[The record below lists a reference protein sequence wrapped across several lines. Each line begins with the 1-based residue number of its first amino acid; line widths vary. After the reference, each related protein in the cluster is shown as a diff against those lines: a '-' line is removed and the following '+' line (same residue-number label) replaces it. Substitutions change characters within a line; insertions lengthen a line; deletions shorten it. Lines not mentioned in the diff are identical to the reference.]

1 MKTGELKTGS
11 VLIGIK
17 KEVPIIPVGLTYEEK
32 GIRKKVIISI
42 GEKMNVSDIYKREFL
57 ETKDKENA
65 EKHVNELL
73 KKEIIGLVENNI
85 YEGIK

>member
-17 KEVPIIPVGLTYEEK
+17 KEVPVIPVGLTYEEK

-42 GEKMNVSDIYKREFL
+42 GEKMNVSGIYKREFL
-57 ETKDKENA
+57 ETKDKKNA

>member
-1 MKTGELKTGS
+1 MP
-11 VLIGIK
+11 V
-17 KEVPIIPVGLTYEEK
+17 IPVGLTYEEK

-73 KKEIIGLVENNI
+73 KKEIIACTI
-85 YEGIK
+85 YCPY

>member
-1 MKTGELKTGS
+1 
-11 VLIGIK
+11 
-17 KEVPIIPVGLTYEEK
+17 
-32 GIRKKVIISI
+32 
-42 GEKMNVSDIYKREFL
+42 MNVSDIYKREFL